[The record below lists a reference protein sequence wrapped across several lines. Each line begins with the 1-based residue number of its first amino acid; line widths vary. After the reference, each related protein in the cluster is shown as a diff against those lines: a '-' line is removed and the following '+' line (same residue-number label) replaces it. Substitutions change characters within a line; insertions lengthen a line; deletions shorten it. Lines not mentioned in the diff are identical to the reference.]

1 MVRQNQMHQ
10 ENIIFKELIM
20 VTYGELAIA
29 IIISLIVGANLGL
42 MIMALISALK
52 DKDDYDDEC

>member
-1 MVRQNQMHQ
+1 
-10 ENIIFKELIM
+10 M

-52 DKDDYDDEC
+52 DKDDYDENTDSL